1 LRGGRH
7 GASQHDPDDEEHPM
21 PLTPRMFAAGGTV
34 AGLGALAAIA
44 LAAGGEPETTK
55 TVAPVAAATPQVR
68 TEIVRTTVHVTK
80 RAKPKTTSAAA
91 TPAAASAPAA
101 PPTSQRASVPAAAAP
116 APVAAV
122 QRTRSDDDAY
132 DDQDEDAYE
141 HEEDGWDD
149 EGGDDD

>member
-1 LRGGRH
+1 
-7 GASQHDPDDEEHPM
+7 M
-21 PLTPRMFAAGGTV
+21 PLTPRMFAAGGAV

-44 LAAGGEPETTK
+44 LTAGGEPQTAK

-68 TEIVRTTVHVTK
+68 TEVVRTTVHVTK
-80 RAKPKTTSAAA
+80 RAKPQTTSAAA
-91 TPAAASAPAA
+91 TPASGSAPAA
-101 PPTSQRASVPAAAAP
+101 PPTAQRAAVPAAATP

-132 DDQDEDAYE
+132 DDHNDGYDDDRDEHDD
-141 HEEDGWDD
+141 DGWDD